1 MKKCFNSKKR
11 ELSYNSNTEEN
22 AKRQREERPD
32 VSLLVTAKRH
42 GNAFEESL
50 KPQDCM
56 KIFLDSI
63 KNFEKE
69 VKEFQR
75 QHLN

>member
-11 ELSYNSNTEEN
+11 ELSSNSNTEEN
-22 AKRQREERPD
+22 AKRQREERLD

-50 KPQDCM
+50 KPQDCI
-56 KIFLDSI
+56 KILLDSI
-63 KNFEKE
+63 NILKRK
-69 VKEFQR
+69 
-75 QHLN
+75 